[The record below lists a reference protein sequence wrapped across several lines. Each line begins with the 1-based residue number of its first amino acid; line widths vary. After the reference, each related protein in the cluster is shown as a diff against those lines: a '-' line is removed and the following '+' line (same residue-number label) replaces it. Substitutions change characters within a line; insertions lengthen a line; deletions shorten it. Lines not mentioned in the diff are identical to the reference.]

1 MSTLDWKETAKKF
14 VEVKPAHELKNLY
27 KRSGDCHQRFGQ
39 WVCNNYLAP
48 LASFPELF
56 YADEGRA
63 FIILHSLYWETR
75 K

>member
-1 MSTLDWKETAKKF
+1 
-14 VEVKPAHELKNLY
+14 
-27 KRSGDCHQRFGQ
+27 
-39 WVCNNYLAP
+39 VCNNYLAP